1 MMSLGEDVTA
11 EDLEAVVQSG
21 IGSYYTFDK
30 ESLSEKYTIDELID
44 STKSKPTI
52 LLYQIPA
59 AVNYKLTIPDE
70 ISANDHSFQVGFN
83 CGNHFCNDV
92 TVTFDPSEVFLPNT
106 GYTVSLYEDASF
118 STPLT
123 SLTFVERGSKTVYIK
138 AEPEDGA
145 ARVGQDSVEIAFEI
159 SDLGYD
165 EEVEAANN

>member
-1 MMSLGEDVTA
+1 MTCS
-11 EDLEAVVQSG
+11 
-21 IGSYYTFDK
+21 IGTTSFD
-30 ESLSEKYTIDELID
+30 
-44 STKSKPTI
+44 
-52 LLYQIPA
+52 
-59 AVNYKLTIPDE
+59 
-70 ISANDHSFQVGFN
+70 

-92 TVTFDPSEVFLPNT
+92 TIAFDPNEVFLPNT

-118 STPLT
+118 STPQT
-123 SLTFVERGSKTVYIK
+123 SLTFKEKGSKTVYIK